1 MDLKPESHG
10 LWDATAPAPPETSA
24 LDREVETTVAIVGG
38 GFTGMSAALHLAE
51 AGISVALVE
60 ANEIG
65 FGGSGRN
72 AGLVNPGFWLPL
84 PDMIKALG
92 QDAAERMIDDLGN
105 APSIVYDLIAKHGI
119 ECEAVNNGNLHM
131 AHSPSGYADLAA
143 RCEEWSKRGAPV
155 EIFDK
160 ATAASMTG
168 TKAYHGAMIDRRAG
182 TIQPLAY
189 VRGLAHA
196 AVRNGVQVFTQSPA
210 TSIAHNGDKWA
221 IKTPS
226 GQLSAEK
233 LLIATGGYGESAE
246 QARHSTVPY
255 FYFQCA
261 TKPLSHNIL
270 AEILPEK
277 QGTWDTHPVL
287 RSFRLDAGGRLIFG
301 SIGKLDAG
309 GGMHK
314 SWATRRMR
322 LMFPQIPDDDWGEA
336 WYGRIAMT
344 KDHLPRL
351 KEVGPDGIAIYGYN
365 GRGIGPGTV
374 FGRAIAKYFETGDAS
389 ALPFPFTPGASESFV
404 AIRGGAIE
412 FGARAFHTFDGWL

>member
-1 MDLKPESHG
+1 MELKPESHG
-10 LWDATAPAPPETSA
+10 LWAATAPPPPETSA
-24 LDREVETTVAIVGG
+24 LDREIEVSVAIVGG
-38 GFTGMSAALHLAE
+38 GFTGISAALYAAE
-51 AGISVALVE
+51 AGMTVALVE

-84 PDMIKALG
+84 PDMIKVLG
-92 QDAAERMIDDLGN
+92 KDMGERMIIDLGQ
-105 APSIVYDLIAKHGI
+105 APSVVFELVAKHGI

-131 AHSPSGYADLAA
+131 AHSSRGYAGLVV
-143 RCEEWSKRGAPV
+143 RYKEWSRRGAPV
-155 EIFDK
+155 EMLDK
-160 ATAASMTG
+160 TTAAKMTG
-168 TKAYHGAMIDRRAG
+168 TKAYYGAMIDRRAG

-196 AVRNGVQVFTQSPA
+196 AVTNGAKIYTQSPA
-210 TSIAHNGDKWA
+210 TLIAHDGEKWA
-221 IKTPS
+221 VKTPN
-226 GQLSAEK
+226 GQLRAEK
-233 LLIATGGYGESAE
+233 LLIATGGYGEGADD
-246 QARHSTVPY
+246 ARHSTVPY

-277 QGTWDTHPVL
+277 QGTWDTHPIL
-287 RSFRLDAGGRLIFG
+287 KSFRLDAEGRLIFG

-309 GGMHK
+309 GGIHK

-322 LMFPQIPDDDWGEA
+322 AMFPQIPDDDWGEA

-344 KDHLPRL
+344 KDNLPRL
-351 KEVGPDGIAIYGYN
+351 KEVGPNGIAIYGYN

-374 FGRAIAKYFETGDAS
+374 FGRAIAKYFETGEAS
-389 ALPFPFTPGASESFV
+389 ALPFPFTPGVSESFIG
-404 AIRGGAIE
+404 IRGGVIE
-412 FGARAFHTFDGWL
+412 LGARAFHTIDGWL